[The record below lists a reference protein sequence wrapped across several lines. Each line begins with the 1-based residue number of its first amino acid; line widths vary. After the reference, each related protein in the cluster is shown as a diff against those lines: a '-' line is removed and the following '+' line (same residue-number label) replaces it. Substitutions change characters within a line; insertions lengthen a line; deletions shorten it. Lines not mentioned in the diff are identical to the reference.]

1 MKESKED
8 LLREEAIQAAQKL
21 FQQYGFQKTTMEDI
35 ARAMGRGKSTLYC
48 YYKSKDELF
57 DAVVVSEMEEVFW
70 KTQEAVEAFVSAEEK
85 LRSYFSVFFKEMKGR
100 INLYRIV
107 RGELANDS
115 LSIEK
120 KLAEKFNTKE
130 VSSVHKILQ
139 LGIEQKEFNP
149 EFKEDIE
156 LLAYTIVS
164 ALRSTVLRFI
174 VEDKF
179 PHWEDRLSIISGMV
193 IKGLRP

>member
-139 LGIEQKEFNP
+139 LGIEQKEFSP
-149 EFKEDIE
+149 EFKDDVE

-174 VEDKF
+174 VENKF
-179 PHWEDRLSIISGMV
+179 HDWEDRLGVISGIV

>member
-1 MKESKED
+1 MKASKED

-57 DAVVVSEMEEVFW
+57 DAVVVSEMEEVFR
-70 KTQEAVEAFVSAEEK
+70 KTQEAVEDFVSAEEK
-85 LRSYFSVFFKEMKGR
+85 LRSYLSVFFKEMKGR

-149 EFKEDIE
+149 EFKDDVE

-174 VEDKF
+174 AENKF
-179 PHWEDRLSIISGMV
+179 HDWEDRLGVISGIV

>member
-1 MKESKED
+1 MKESKEE
-8 LLREEAIQAAQKL
+8 LLREETIQAAQKL

-35 ARAMGRGKSTLYC
+35 AKAMGRGKSTLYC

-57 DAVVVSEMEEVFW
+57 DAVVVSEMEEVFL

-85 LRSYFSVFFKEMKGR
+85 LRSYLSVFFKEMKGK

-107 RGELANDS
+107 RGELADDC

-130 VSSVHKILQ
+130 VRSVQRILQ

-149 EFKEDIE
+149 SFKDDVD
-156 LLAYTIVS
+156 LLAYTLVS

-174 VEDKF
+174 VENKF
-179 PHWEDRLSIISGMV
+179 HDWEDRLGVISGIV
-193 IKGLRP
+193 IKGLKP

>member
-1 MKESKED
+1 MKASKED

-57 DAVVVSEMEEVFW
+57 DAVVVSEMEEVFR
-70 KTQEAVEAFVSAEEK
+70 KTQEAVEDFVSAEEK
-85 LRSYFSVFFKEMKGR
+85 LRSYLSVFFKEMKGR

-174 VEDKF
+174 VENKF
-179 PHWEDRLSIISGMV
+179 HDWEDRLGVISGIV